1 MSKAV
6 KSTSK
11 RNDGEDA
18 LFSNKAPVVRAI
30 YKKLLAS
37 LKRQA
42 VTFEVDA
49 KKTSLHLTHG
59 TAFAGVHPKKN
70 WLDLT
75 IRLEKPLAGPRIRKS
90 EQVSRNRWHNEVR
103 LTSEA
108 DVDGQLIGWLVTA
121 RALSRVT

>member
-11 RNDGEDA
+11 RNAGEDA
-18 LFSNKAPVVRAI
+18 LFSDKAPVVRAI

-42 VTFEVDA
+42 VTFEEDA
-49 KKTSLHLTHG
+49 KKTSFHLTHG

-75 IRLEKPLAGPRIRKS
+75 IRLE
-90 EQVSRNRWHNEVR
+90 
-103 LTSEA
+103 T
-108 DVDGQLIGWLVTA
+108 IGWTA
-121 RALSRVT
+121 HSQIGTSIAQSLAQ